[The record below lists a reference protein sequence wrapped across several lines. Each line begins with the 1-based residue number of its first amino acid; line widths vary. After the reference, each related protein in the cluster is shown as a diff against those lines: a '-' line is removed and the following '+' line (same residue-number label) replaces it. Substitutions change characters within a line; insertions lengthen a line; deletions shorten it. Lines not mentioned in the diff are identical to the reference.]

1 MDTLL
6 AVVLGSRTHSR
17 RFPAMS
23 IKPFVSFVFACVAA
37 VALVLVTADSSHA
50 IKMCKVKVDKK
61 TGLIQV
67 DATGLAGPSD
77 WAAGP
82 LFEEQ

>member
-1 MDTLL
+1 
-6 AVVLGSRTHSR
+6 
-17 RFPAMS
+17 MS

-50 IKMCKVKVDKK
+50 IKKCKVKVDKK

-77 WAAGP
+77 WAAGA

>member
-1 MDTLL
+1 
-6 AVVLGSRTHSR
+6 
-17 RFPAMS
+17 
-23 IKPFVSFVFACVAA
+23 

-50 IKMCKVKVDKK
+50 ISKCKVKVDKK